1 MSPKMKDASLMV
13 EKWKIPSF
21 EPFVQIS
28 LSALSFT
35 HGAIRTHPASCSW
48 VCCEGAWCYKIQ
60 LSINTSHELVLGA
73 ILCPIN
79 LLPFHGGKEGLG
91 YSIVMR
97 TAGLRERLDDLVHAK
112 QFPECVRCIL
122 WAMVAVKHQL
132 LGLVSILICLTKGGT
147 DQVGAIL

>member
-1 MSPKMKDASLMV
+1 M
-13 EKWKIPSF
+13 EQF
-21 EPFVQIS
+21 EPIRRLVVECAVR
-28 LSALSFT
+28 ALGVIKFY
-35 HGAIRTHPASCSW
+35 I
-48 VCCEGAWCYKIQ
+48 
-60 LSINTSHELVLGA
+60 SINTSHELVLGA

-112 QFPECVRCIL
+112 QFPECVGCIL

-132 LGLVSILICLTKGGT
+132 LGLVSILIGLTKGGT